1 MYGEKDEEDSKRT
14 TMKKEG
20 YAKDVYYGEFEVVTQ
35 NPKTIKRHGRGIMFY
50 KKGNAE
56 NMIKYVGDWKDDKF
70 DGSGILELYGGAKY
84 DGEWSQGKREGKGV
98 ERTEN
103 NSIYNGYWRANK
115 RHGFGKYKDSNSF
128 TYKGNYK
135 RGKRCG

>member
-1 MYGEKDEEDSKRT
+1 MFIGVRLRSGRQVLNQSP
-14 TMKKEG
+14 KKQQKKVKKQTVSPNENQSP
-20 YAKDVYYGEFEVVTQ
+20 TQ

-84 DGEWSQGKREGKGV
+84 DGEWS
-98 ERTEN
+98 
-103 NSIYNGYWRANK
+103 
-115 RHGFGKYKDSNSF
+115 
-128 TYKGNYK
+128 
-135 RGKRCG
+135 